1 MSRDRRLNTFT
12 EFRRSIDDLFSDF
25 ATAWEK
31 PLIGT
36 SIVHQP
42 RSEVTVWGAPERM
55 RMDFVE
61 RDDHYAVHVD
71 LPGIPKEEVKINL
84 EGDVLSISAERSMQ
98 RQEEQENYQIMERQY
113 GKMQRSIR
121 LPQDVNIDAAEAQYE
136 NGVLNLKLPRVQ
148 KLSEKTKSIEI
159 H

>member
-1 MSRDRRLNTFT
+1 M
-12 EFRRSIDDLFSDF
+12 DDLFSDF
-25 ATAWEK
+25 ASSVWDTTPFMGLAE
-31 PLIGT
+31 PT
-36 SIVHQP
+36 
-42 RSEVTVWGAPERM
+42 RRDVTVWGTPDKM
-55 RMDFVE
+55 RLDFVE

-71 LPGIPKEEVKINL
+71 LPGIPKEDVKINL
-84 EGDVLSISAERSMQ
+84 DGDMLSISAERSMQ

-121 LPQDVNIDAAEAQYE
+121 LPQDVNLDAAEAHYE

-148 KLSEKTKSIEI
+148 KLSEKTRSIEI